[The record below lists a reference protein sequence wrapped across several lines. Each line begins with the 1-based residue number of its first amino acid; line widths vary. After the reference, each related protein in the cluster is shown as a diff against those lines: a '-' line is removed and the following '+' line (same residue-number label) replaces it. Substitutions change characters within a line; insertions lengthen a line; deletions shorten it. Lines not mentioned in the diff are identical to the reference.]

1 MKAIHFI
8 TISSAHALV
17 FTIMLKFLFVFD
29 YITWNPIR
37 WTDKWQVFSAAH
49 PFVKWILT
57 FLVIFLVINIMMGLF
72 LLIKKMPAVAT
83 SIVVGLAIWIL
94 LEWSIYQ
101 DFSHISWKS
110 IPIVASIL
118 IISRALAETIVYY
131 DQEVYEDKRK

>member
-1 MKAIHFI
+1 MKATHFL
-8 TISSAHALV
+8 TISSVHALV
-17 FTIMLKFLFVFD
+17 FTLMLKFLSVFD
-29 YITWNPIR
+29 YISWNPIS
-37 WTDKWQVFSAAH
+37 WTNKWQVFSEAH
-49 PFVKWILT
+49 TFVKWVLT
-57 FLVIFLVINIMMGLF
+57 FLVIFLVINIAMALF

-110 IPIVASIL
+110 IPIVTAIL
-118 IISRALAETIVYY
+118 MVSRALAETVVYY